1 MNVTM
6 KKVTLISLIVFIGTL
21 FSFAQ
26 SQELIKVGD
35 EVVTV
40 EEFERFYL
48 KNNRMV
54 SQEDR
59 KSLEEYFD
67 LFLVYKLKVAEAKS
81 RGLDK
86 SEAFIEELNSY
97 RDQLMQPFM
106 VDTLAEQQVI
116 EEAYER
122 MHYEVNASHILIS
135 VLPNASPEDTL
146 YKYNKAL
153 QIRERILKGES
164 FRDIARA
171 TSDDPSVSQNG
182 GDLGYFTA
190 FQMVYPFEKAVF
202 NLEVDSIS
210 LPIRSKFGY
219 HIIKLNDKRKNRGQL
234 KVAHIM
240 FITPSNASDQ
250 DLLNAKMRIDSVYQ
264 LVLANHDFAELAQK
278 HSQDMGS
285 SRRGGELQWFGS
297 GRMVP
302 EFENAAFALVNPGDI
317 SKPVKTSSGWHIIKL
332 LDRKLIGSF
341 EDELPELR
349 MKISRDERGKVGQK
363 VYVQN
368 KKKELGFIE
377 YAHAIETFKSLLD
390 STVYDKQWKPG
401 FAHENIVLFTVNNQD
416 YTIGQL
422 GRFIQEEIEISVSRP
437 LYEIAKTSY
446 NTFVENTV
454 LTIAEDELMKNNKDF
469 YYLYKEYYD
478 GILLFNIMDEEV
490 WSIASGNR
498 EALKNYYNENI
509 QNYSWDE
516 RLHLKEYKTEDEKVF
531 KKAQK
536 LVKSNK
542 GSALSDEKFLAK
554 VNKKAKQPL
563 TIQPMAENLNSQVVK
578 GYQSWDNGISSV
590 MSDGKY
596 YRFLRVT
603 ELVKNEP
610 IPLGDIKGQVIA
622 DLQEHLEKEWVESL
636 RKKHKV
642 TLNQKLYN
650 DLTSKYK

>member
-1 MNVTM
+1 M
-6 KKVTLISLIVFIGTL
+6 KKLTLISLIVFIGT
-21 FSFAQ
+21 FISFAQ
-26 SQELIKVGD
+26 SQELLKVGD

-54 SQEDR
+54 TKEDR

-81 RGLDK
+81 RELDK

-153 QIRERILKGES
+153 QIRERILKGEP
-164 FRDIARA
+164 FENIARA

-182 GDLGYFTA
+182 GTLGYFTA
-190 FQMVYPFEKAVF
+190 FQMVYPFEKAVY

-210 LPIRSKFGY
+210 QPIRSKFGY

-234 KVAHIM
+234 RVAHIM
-240 FITPSNASDQ
+240 FITPTNASDEEVSI
-250 DLLNAKMRIDSVYQ
+250 AKMRADSVYQ
-264 LVLANHDFAELAQK
+264 LVLENHDFAQLAMEY
-278 HSQDMGS
+278 SQDQGS
-285 SRRGGELQWFGS
+285 ARRGGELQWFGS

-302 EFENAAFALVNPGDI
+302 EFESAAFALNNPGDV
-317 SKPVKTSSGWHIIKL
+317 SKPIRSGFGWHIIKL
-332 LDRKLIGSF
+332 LERKTIGTF
-341 EDELPELR
+341 AQELPELKMR
-349 MKISRDERGKVGQK
+349 ISKDDRGKVGQK
-363 VYVQN
+363 VYVEN
-368 KKKELGFIE
+368 KKKELGFVE
-377 YAHAIETFKSLLD
+377 YAHAVEAYKNLLD
-390 STVYDKQWKPG
+390 STVYENQWKVDL
-401 FAHENIVLFTVNNQD
+401 AHENTILFKLNNQD
-416 YTIGQL
+416 YTLSQL
-422 GRFIQEEIEISVSRP
+422 EKFIQDEVEVSKSRP
-437 LYEIAKTSY
+437 LYEIAKTTY
-446 NTFVENTV
+446 NAFAENTV
-454 LTIAEDELMKNNKDF
+454 LTIAENELMKNNKDF

-490 WSIASGNR
+490 WSIASRNR
-498 EALKNYYNENI
+498 EALQNFYNENI
-509 QNYSWDE
+509 LNYSWDE

-536 LVKSNK
+536 LVKSKK

-563 TIQPMAENLNSQVVK
+563 TIKPMAENLNSQIVK
-578 GYQSWDNGISSV
+578 GYESWENGISDV
-590 MSDGKY
+590 MSDGKS
-596 YRFLRVT
+596 YRFLRVK
-603 ELVKNEP
+603 ELVKNDP
-610 IPLGDIKGQVIA
+610 IPLGEIKGQVIA
-622 DLQEHLEKEWVESL
+622 DLQDYLEKEWVESL
-636 RKKHKV
+636 RTKHKITV
-642 TLNQKLYN
+642 NQKLYN
-650 DLTSKYK
+650 ELTSKYK